1 MSYYAEP
8 INHIKDEVRVVL
20 DLANNA
26 TKKVLEHAA
35 GFDRSDL
42 AAKSILLL

>member
-8 INHIKDEVRVVL
+8 INHIKDEVRVV
-20 DLANNA
+20 LANNA